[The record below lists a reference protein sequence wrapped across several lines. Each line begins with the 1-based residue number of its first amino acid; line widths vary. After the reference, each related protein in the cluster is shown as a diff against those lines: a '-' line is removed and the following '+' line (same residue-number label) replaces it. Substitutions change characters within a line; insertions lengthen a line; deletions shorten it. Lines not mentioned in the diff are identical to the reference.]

1 MLFNDVKL
9 FIAGV
14 EFPYADGLR
23 VNGSA
28 LTGILALSVPPGER
42 KAFEAL
48 PLSRVKHEQI
58 PVRVDVSLPEIMRP
72 EYPRDYVILFE
83 GLATLSINYDK
94 SAGHCSIKLDALT
107 GSIAALTGITYAD
120 LSLGSAF
127 STVQSAQESVAARD
141 LAGKEGGTSVIA
153 TAPTPATTLNSVMF
167 LEQLIM
173 GPDLKKQVKAP
184 SDIYTFTMANLLQ
197 AVDFTGD
204 AGSLRVEMLSDI
216 SYLNMPLDRYLDSY
230 KRTVTV
236 NNDAQEGESTVN
248 IPGDVNLKAAY
259 AGFYR
264 IFLNELSESIKDAGP
279 YRKGKEELPPAKSG
293 KSWITSALEPK
304 GLWLSDAEL
313 YWYMR
318 DLLPDDSGTVEKLY
332 SGNKA
337 PEAVRVMLASY
348 MSSISAFNV
357 KVIAPYRTDMPYPA
371 HFTGVYNSCGK
382 YVWAVLSLYTVIVNA
397 DGRKVRLFDLLADV
411 SGMMKPSAA
420 AEEYGMTLD
429 TVIRIRDIL
438 HAALSSVT
446 SVIRSGI
453 EGMLTK
459 LTYYNA
465 SAFSRGS
472 SAFYTRVSKN
482 IRADFSLEELGACI
496 SEGSF
501 PENTVL
507 RTAWADMYSGIF
519 NGTTGIIADLVS
531 NISSEI
537 KGEVAGTVNI
547 VPVYI
552 EPSDGRYTTA
562 GDIDALS
569 GHVTSY
575 YAEIIKGTGTGSS
588 DIRRRNFQLFDL
600 VAASKVYNNALL
612 NKIAA
617 FSFTA
622 DSESEQVFPTI
633 KLKNYAAFRQIV
645 SQAAAAQGTMVNML
659 QVLQSIYALMHMSI
673 RPSLNKVRCSLNGK
687 AGRIRLPESIKDHLS
702 DKAVSEL
709 FLLPEA
715 GLWAV
720 PKCNVL
726 YLDTENMRSEAYDD
740 RLNQTKI
747 VVKYNHSVSEIT
759 GDPSAVPMVYFV
771 YDTLRPQDGLRKLPE
786 FLGGM
791 NFAYT
796 GGDGSYSRQY
806 KAAYFYQ
813 MEKHREVNIGP
824 EVSMMAALL
833 NSSLPD
839 TVEDS
844 TASGNVDG
852 RTVSAVELSPSEM
865 RKALTG
871 IAPVTLGYSN
881 VASDSGMKY
890 TGKPGEACFMAAD
903 SGYAPEPV
911 YSSDEVESQSAR
923 DASVKAVKILA
934 DAMYVH
940 FSKDGAPPADFTLT
954 EEYRNLVV
962 LSDWATNGFTDFIKS
977 YTEQR
982 KSLIPYGK
990 AADFGFPEITVSYA
1004 PDPGRGLLGAVT
1016 SDRTAQ
1022 TASDAIILK
1031 LQDLVYKFTLSA
1043 GTAHKKDTL
1052 ELMEFPDVV
1061 KMVKSGNAADYKAGV
1076 TAFKS
1081 FPPDPGGGASSE
1093 VKYFS
1098 YLREYKTLNAVTRK
1112 VTRGSGYDSIASGT
1126 VVSKLGDTF
1135 NKVHFTKESNGLS
1148 GTVYVLKYRYDPFL
1162 LYSSRVGGMYRHSL
1176 YNYAVL
1182 AGVQLIREA
1191 ILTRDDAD
1199 KLQLLEKMRNDR
1211 QLMEAML
1218 YIKID
1223 AESGKY
1229 SVKIKNDDE
1238 LAGVSDEYLAAR
1250 QLILKE
1256 YDSVPYDMQLK
1267 GLPGTSDA
1275 LFSDAIELENLD
1287 MGGGVIPDE
1296 RGSELTLWDAYLGL
1310 TGRLGYYLYTG
1321 RCMDDKTKLPDKYEK
1336 TARKDEYLG
1345 YFTAREVDSSRMPS
1359 FKALT
1364 DLHLL
1369 TRRAG
1374 TSGRTILSF
1383 RNPPGERGAYTVEAG
1398 RLRDYIIGT
1407 EYVPVLVWS
1416 QKGTRVNLCAFNYA
1430 SGGVPARIESLG
1442 PSGFPVTGPFISDEF
1457 MPDAIKKYADSN
1469 NPFTTDT
1476 GLTAEEKADDGMFVM
1491 APVPFRTLMDAKG
1504 TVKAMTEAHASVFW
1518 RELGKVFDA
1527 PVQKEYDK
1535 LDPRT
1540 EIARVLSVIAARDIA
1555 GMQSMI
1561 RFDLASDTEQVAGQS
1576 GTAQTAKTPDD
1587 FVNACNAFTVCEGA
1601 VQASLTLMD
1610 AVMPT
1615 GFLAVRQK
1623 DSSGFKKRLH
1633 NGQDV
1638 TTIDNKRVL
1647 IKAPCRG
1654 YVSYFLNI
1662 NPGSGLV
1669 DGYGLYLV
1677 FQPDPADGIVSI
1689 PVFLMGHLSVIKTFE
1704 IVDALKTALEL
1715 TPELNGKLLQD
1726 EAYKPVPKVSGGI
1739 TVAHVTSLKK
1749 LIDKLSSTAYLVKE
1763 GTYLGVIG
1771 NTGHSSGA
1779 HVHITAVD
1787 FNVSDK
1793 AVITKVNRTKKNLQS
1808 LKDKIINKSKSP
1820 EGPESEVGNM
1830 RKTLLENGCCDPLQ
1844 ALLAVAGE
1852 VKGYTDQTVETR
1864 AEDRASEAV
1873 TGLIKR
1879 DPSTDATRKPPSDL
1893 IVSIAEHRA
1902 YMEAIGAT
1910 LNVMLPPVTLPY
1922 YDPYFVD
1929 AGFPMAVCYKDDI
1942 VLTRLMD
1949 CTLSAST
1956 DGRTG
1961 TTLTFASG
1969 VSIRKMAYL
1978 YLKLLSDP
1986 ELRKSGKGRYLRECC
2001 VFPLHIIDYFNDRL
2015 LNAEYM
2021 AVEYKNMFGKDD
2033 FVFDWRKAVFVDI
2046 GDNMPVSVFSLISSE
2061 SALAGIKDNVWTDLF
2076 TSADRISVE
2085 LSQVFPEFDPGDE
2098 RSLMLSGRKWGA
2110 QALYR
2115 SRPVLRTDPVF
2126 QPKTVQGHFTG
2137 DFTAGS
2143 ASGSYETDA
2152 INAFSSGISST
2163 GPVGTPRTFYDW
2175 NGFFKY
2181 LLGIIR

>member
-1 MLFNDVKL
+1 
-9 FIAGV
+9 
-14 EFPYADGLR
+14 
-23 VNGSA
+23 
-28 LTGILALSVPPGER
+28 
-42 KAFEAL
+42 
-48 PLSRVKHEQI
+48 
-58 PVRVDVSLPEIMRP
+58 
-72 EYPRDYVILFE
+72 
-83 GLATLSINYDK
+83 
-94 SAGHCSIKLDALT
+94 
-107 GSIAALTGITYAD
+107 
-120 LSLGSAF
+120 
-127 STVQSAQESVAARD
+127 
-141 LAGKEGGTSVIA
+141 
-153 TAPTPATTLNSVMF
+153 
-167 LEQLIM
+167 
-173 GPDLKKQVKAP
+173 
-184 SDIYTFTMANLLQ
+184 
-197 AVDFTGD
+197 
-204 AGSLRVEMLSDI
+204 
-216 SYLNMPLDRYLDSY
+216 
-230 KRTVTV
+230 
-236 NNDAQEGESTVN
+236 
-248 IPGDVNLKAAY
+248 
-259 AGFYR
+259 
-264 IFLNELSESIKDAGP
+264 
-279 YRKGKEELPPAKSG
+279 
-293 KSWITSALEPK
+293 
-304 GLWLSDAEL
+304 
-313 YWYMR
+313 
-318 DLLPDDSGTVEKLY
+318 
-332 SGNKA
+332 
-337 PEAVRVMLASY
+337 
-348 MSSISAFNV
+348 
-357 KVIAPYRTDMPYPA
+357 
-371 HFTGVYNSCGK
+371 
-382 YVWAVLSLYTVIVNA
+382 
-397 DGRKVRLFDLLADV
+397 
-411 SGMMKPSAA
+411 
-420 AEEYGMTLD
+420 
-429 TVIRIRDIL
+429 
-438 HAALSSVT
+438 
-446 SVIRSGI
+446 
-453 EGMLTK
+453 
-459 LTYYNA
+459 
-465 SAFSRGS
+465 
-472 SAFYTRVSKN
+472 
-482 IRADFSLEELGACI
+482 
-496 SEGSF
+496 
-501 PENTVL
+501 
-507 RTAWADMYSGIF
+507 
-519 NGTTGIIADLVS
+519 
-531 NISSEI
+531 
-537 KGEVAGTVNI
+537 
-547 VPVYI
+547 
-552 EPSDGRYTTA
+552 
-562 GDIDALS
+562 
-569 GHVTSY
+569 
-575 YAEIIKGTGTGSS
+575 
-588 DIRRRNFQLFDL
+588 
-600 VAASKVYNNALL
+600 
-612 NKIAA
+612 
-617 FSFTA
+617 
-622 DSESEQVFPTI
+622 
-633 KLKNYAAFRQIV
+633 
-645 SQAAAAQGTMVNML
+645 
-659 QVLQSIYALMHMSI
+659 
-673 RPSLNKVRCSLNGK
+673 
-687 AGRIRLPESIKDHLS
+687 
-702 DKAVSEL
+702 
-709 FLLPEA
+709 
-715 GLWAV
+715 
-720 PKCNVL
+720 
-726 YLDTENMRSEAYDD
+726 
-740 RLNQTKI
+740 
-747 VVKYNHSVSEIT
+747 
-759 GDPSAVPMVYFV
+759 MVYFV

-839 TVEDS
+839 TVKDS

-881 VASDSGMKY
+881 VASDSGLKY
-890 TGKPGEACFMAAD
+890 IGKPGEACFMAAD

-934 DAMYVH
+934 DAMYAH
-940 FSKDGAPPADFTLT
+940 FSKDGTPPADFTLT

-1098 YLREYKTLNAVTRK
+1098 YLREYKTLNAVTRNVSSGLSSDK
-1112 VTRGSGYDSIASGT
+1112 VTF
-1126 VVSKLGDTF
+1126 V
-1135 NKVHFTKESNGLS
+1135 KESNGLS
-1148 GTVYVLKYRYDPFL
+1148 GTVSVLKRRYDTYT
-1162 LYSSRVGGMYRHSL
+1162 LYSSRSITLYRHAT

-1182 AGVQLIREA
+1182 SGVQLIREA
-1191 ILTRDDAD
+1191 LLTRDDAD
-1199 KLQLLEKMRNDR
+1199 KLQLMEKMRNDR

-1238 LAGVSDEYLAAR
+1238 LAGVPDTYITAR
-1250 QLILKE
+1250 QLLLNE
-1256 YDSVPYDMQLK
+1256 YDSVPYDMTVK
-1267 GLPGTSDA
+1267 GLPGNTDPIFPVT
-1275 LFSDAIELENLD
+1275 LELENLGLSGEVD
-1287 MGGGVIPDE
+1287 SGMGSTD
-1296 RGSELTLWDAYLGL
+1296 LTLWDAYLGL

-1561 RFDLASDTEQVAGQS
+1561 RFDLASDTEQVSGQS
-1576 GTAQTAKTPDD
+1576 GTAQTASAPDD
-1587 FVNACNAFTVCEGA
+1587 FVNACNAFAVCEGA

-1615 GFLAVRQK
+1615 KFLAVRPK
-1623 DSSGFKKRLH
+1623 EKRLH

-1638 TTIDNKRVL
+1638 TVIDNKRVL

-1689 PVFLMGHLSVIKTFE
+1689 PVFLMGHLSVVKTFE

-1726 EAYKPVPKVSGGI
+1726 EAYRPVPKVSGGV

-1749 LIDKLSSTAYLVKE
+1749 LIDKLSSTAYPVKE

-1787 FNVSDK
+1787 FNVSDN

-1820 EGPESEVGNM
+1820 EGPESEADNM

-1879 DPSTDATRKPPSDL
+1879 IRQ
-1893 IVSIAEHRA
+1893 
-1902 YMEAIGAT
+1902 
-1910 LNVMLPPVTLPY
+1910 
-1922 YDPYFVD
+1922 
-1929 AGFPMAVCYKDDI
+1929 
-1942 VLTRLMD
+1942 LT
-1949 CTLSAST
+1949 
-1956 DGRTG
+1956 
-1961 TTLTFASG
+1961 
-1969 VSIRKMAYL
+1969 
-1978 YLKLLSDP
+1978 
-1986 ELRKSGKGRYLRECC
+1986 LRE
-2001 VFPLHIIDYFNDRL
+2001 NRL
-2015 LNAEYM
+2015 
-2021 AVEYKNMFGKDD
+2021 
-2033 FVFDWRKAVFVDI
+2033 
-2046 GDNMPVSVFSLISSE
+2046 
-2061 SALAGIKDNVWTDLF
+2061 
-2076 TSADRISVE
+2076 RIS
-2085 LSQVFPEFDPGDE
+2085 
-2098 RSLMLSGRKWGA
+2098 
-2110 QALYR
+2110 
-2115 SRPVLRTDPVF
+2115 
-2126 QPKTVQGHFTG
+2126 
-2137 DFTAGS
+2137 
-2143 ASGSYETDA
+2143 
-2152 INAFSSGISST
+2152 
-2163 GPVGTPRTFYDW
+2163 
-2175 NGFFKY
+2175 
-2181 LLGIIR
+2181 

>member
-204 AGSLRVEMLSDI
+204 TGSLRVEMLSDI
-216 SYLNMPLDRYLDSY
+216 SYLNMPLDKYLDSY

-248 IPGDVNLKAAY
+248 VPSDVNLKTAY

-264 IFLNELSESIKDAGP
+264 IFLKELSESIKDAGP
-279 YRKGKEELPPAKSG
+279 YRKGKEELPPAKPG
-293 KSWITSALEPK
+293 RSWVTTSLEPK

-318 DLLPDDSGTVEKLY
+318 DLLPDDSGVIEKLY

-337 PEAVRVMLASY
+337 PEAVRVILASY
-348 MSSISAFNV
+348 MSGISAFNV
-357 KVIAPYRTDMPYPA
+357 KVIDPYRIDMPYPA
-371 HFTGVYNSCGK
+371 HFTGVYNACGK
-382 YVWAVLSLYTVIVNA
+382 YMWAVLSLYTVIVNA
-397 DGRKVRLFDLLADV
+397 EGRKVRLFDLLADV
-411 SGMMKPSAA
+411 SGMIKPSAA
-420 AEEYGMTLD
+420 AEEYSITLD
-429 TVIRIRDIL
+429 AVTRIRDIL
-438 HAALSSVT
+438 HSALSSVT

-482 IRADFSLEELGACI
+482 VRADFSLEELDICL

-507 RTAWADMYSGIF
+507 RAAWADMYSGIF
-519 NGTTGIIADLVS
+519 NGTTSILADLVS
-531 NISSEI
+531 NVSSEI
-537 KGEVAGTVNI
+537 KGEVTGTVNI

-552 EPSDGRYTTA
+552 EPSDGRYA
-562 GDIDALS
+562 KAVDIDALS

-575 YAEIIKGTGTGSS
+575 YAEIIKGTGTGRS
-588 DIRRRNFQLFDL
+588 DIRRRDFQLFDL

-645 SQAAAAQGTMVNML
+645 SQAAAAQGTTVNML
-659 QVLQSIYALMHMSI
+659 QVLQSIYSLMHMSI

-813 MEKHREVNIGP
+813 MEKHREVNVGS

-911 YSSDEVESQSAR
+911 YSSDEVESQSAK

-982 KSLIPYGK
+982 KTLIPYGK

-1004 PDPGRGLLGAVT
+1004 PDPGRGLIGAVT
-1016 SDRTAQ
+1016 SDRKAQ

-1031 LQDLVYKFTLSA
+1031 LQDLVYAFTLSA
-1043 GTAHKKDTL
+1043 GTAHKKDAL

-1081 FPPDPGGGASSE
+1081 FPPDPGGAASSE

-1098 YLREYKTLNAVTRK
+1098 YLREYKTLNAITRNVSGGFSSDK
-1112 VTRGSGYDSIASGT
+1112 VTF
-1126 VVSKLGDTF
+1126 V
-1135 NKVHFTKESNGLS
+1135 KESNGLS
-1148 GTVYVLKYRYDPFL
+1148 GTVSVLKRRYDTYT
-1162 LYSSRVGGMYRHSL
+1162 LYSSRSIALYRHAT

-1182 AGVQLIREA
+1182 SGVQLIREA
-1191 ILTRDDAD
+1191 LLTRDDSD
-1199 KLQLLEKMRNDR
+1199 KLQLLEKIRNDR

-1238 LAGVSDEYLAAR
+1238 LAGVPDTYITAR
-1250 QLILKE
+1250 QLLLKE
-1256 YDSVPYDMQLK
+1256 YDSVPYDMAVK
-1267 GLPGTSDA
+1267 GLPGDTDPIFPVA
-1275 LFSDAIELENLD
+1275 LELENLGLSGEVD
-1287 MGGGVIPDE
+1287 SGT
-1296 RGSELTLWDAYLGL
+1296 GSTDLTLWDAYLGL

-1321 RCMDDKTKLPDKYEK
+1321 RCMDDWMKLPDKYEK
-1336 TARKDEYLG
+1336 TARKGEYLG
-1345 YFTAREVDSSRMPS
+1345 YFTSREVDSARMPS

-1374 TSGRTILSF
+1374 TSDRTILSF
-1383 RNPPGERGAYTVEAG
+1383 RNPPGDRAAYTVEAG
-1398 RLRDYIIGT
+1398 RLKTYIIGT

-1430 SGGVPARIESLG
+1430 SGGEPARIESLG
-1442 PSGFPVTGPFISDEF
+1442 PSGFPVTGSFISDEF

-1491 APVPFRTLMDAKG
+1491 APVPFRTLMDARG

-1518 RELGKVFDA
+1518 RELGKVFDT

-1555 GMQSMI
+1555 GMQSMV
-1561 RFDLASDTEQVAGQS
+1561 RSDLAADTEPVPGQS
-1576 GTAQTAKTPDD
+1576 GTAQTANAPDD
-1587 FVNACNAFTVCEGA
+1587 FVNACNAFAVCEGA
-1601 VQASLTLMD
+1601 VQASLTVMD

-1615 GFLAVRQK
+1615 GFLAMRPK
-1623 DSSGFKKRLH
+1623 EKRLH
-1633 NGQDV
+1633 NGRDIS
-1638 TTIDNKRVL
+1638 TIDNKRVI

-1662 NPGSGLV
+1662 NSGSGLV

-1704 IVDALKTALEL
+1704 IVYALKKALEL

-1726 EAYKPVPKVSGGI
+1726 EAYRPVPKVSGGI
-1739 TVAHVTSLKK
+1739 TVAHVTSLYN
-1749 LIDKLSSTAYLVKE
+1749 LVDKLSSTAYQVKE
-1763 GTYLGVIG
+1763 GAYLGVIG

-1793 AVITKVNRTKKNLQS
+1793 AVITKANRTKQNLQS
-1808 LKDKIINKSKSP
+1808 LKNQIIRRSKSP
-1820 EGPESEVGNM
+1820 KGSESEVDNM
-1830 RKTLLENGCCDPLQ
+1830 RKTLLKNGCCDPLQ

-1910 LNVMLPPVTLPY
+1910 LNITLPPVALPY

-1956 DGRTG
+1956 DGRAG

-1969 VSIRKMAYL
+1969 VSIRKMTYL

-2021 AVEYKNMFGKDD
+2021 AVEYKNMFGRDD

-2085 LSQVFPEFDPGDE
+2085 LGQVFPGFDPGDE

-2115 SRPVLRTDPVF
+2115 SRPVLHTDPVF

-2137 DFTAGS
+2137 DFTAGYD
-2143 ASGSYETDA
+2143 SGSYETGA